1 MTQERRL
8 DCILDFFNKRYDGTL
23 FFPDVYYRFK
33 FCAYVAAGA
42 ERKFKQI
49 SFGFFIRDL
58 TEIRNPD
65 RVFNVAPDDIVRIN
79 PNSGTAPIFQS
90 RRDLELTKRIYECF
104 PVLMNRM
111 TDSPRNV
118 WPIRYVRMFDMAND
132 SGLFLN
138 PEGLKKQG
146 AYPVGKNTWKKGD
159 REFLPLYEGK
169 MVQAYDHR
177 ASDILLAD
185 GNLFRTGQGRELTL
199 AEHNDPARA
208 PVPRY
213 WVESSKIDWAP
224 PTNWCLAIKDVT
236 SVTNARTMIATMIP
250 RVGAGHTLPVIFP
263 EPPAQNETSK
273 LPSYADDAVV
283 LVANMNCVILD
294 YLARQKVHNNH
305 LAWYLVEQ
313 LPFLD
318 AAAYDRR
325 FGKKTARVIARE
337 HVLALT
343 YTAHDMAPFAVDM
356 GHVDKTGKALPPF
369 PWDETERAHARAKL
383 DALFFQLYGVTEESD
398 VTHIFST
405 FPIVEREDK
414 DRWGR
419 YLSRD
424 LALAYINA
432 LAAGDPDAKVAL

>member
-1 MTQERRL
+1 
-8 DCILDFFNKRYDGTL
+8 
-23 FFPDVYYRFK
+23 
-33 FCAYVAAGA
+33 
-42 ERKFKQI
+42 
-49 SFGFFIRDL
+49 
-58 TEIRNPD
+58 
-65 RVFNVAPDDIVRIN
+65 
-79 PNSGTAPIFQS
+79 
-90 RRDLELTKRIYECF
+90 
-104 PVLMNRM
+104 
-111 TDSPRNV
+111 
-118 WPIRYVRMFDMAND
+118 MFDMAND

-138 PEGLKKQG
+138 PEGLKKLG

-159 REFLPLYEGK
+159 TEFLPLYEGK

-213 WVESSKIDWAP
+213 WVESSKIDWAT
-224 PTNWCLAIKDVT
+224 PTKWCLAIKDIT

-263 EPPAQNETSK
+263 EPVASDETKKQS
-273 LPSYADDAVV
+273 SYADDAVS
-283 LVANMNCVILD
+283 LVANMNCIILD

-318 AAAYDRR
+318 NAAYDRR
-325 FGKKTARVIARE
+325 FGKKTARAIARE

-356 GHVDKTGKALPPF
+356 GHVDKTGSALPPF
-369 PWDETERAHARAKL
+369 PWNEEDRAHARAKL
-383 DALFFQLYGVTEESD
+383 DALFFHLYGVTDESD